1 MFTKLLRIRSY
12 LKVKLFKVL
21 FPVVGSVYTG
31 NAIGS
36 IETYTEG
43 TLQTPTTHVELTGTF
58 IGENDAGGTEDIRV
72 NVKFTPGVFEI
83 VNEGKIEFVCT
94 RRVGETG
101 AEFLEEVNLAIYT
114 NCGH

>member
-1 MFTKLLRIRSY
+1 MKAY
-12 LKVKLFKVL
+12 LKMQLFKVL

-94 RRVGETG
+94 RRVGETS